1 MQQPTH
7 QLRDM
12 TPEVLANLNKKVLP
26 LTQNNSGEKYS
37 VK

>member
-1 MQQPTH
+1 MQQAAH

-12 TPEVLANLNKKVLP
+12 TPEVLANLNKKFLP
-26 LTQNNSGEKYS
+26 LTQNNSGEKYN